1 MIAAIITFVLML
13 IVISIIGLDVAKKL
27 NLLHKGFMYFYFV
40 FAPHIV
46 LIGYFLCER
55 TKFGQDNSI
64 CKWIILMEMIIFTIY
79 LFIKVNIAPHTK
91 KQIVNIRLR
100 VMLGGRRIVLYGMY
114 TAFIQ
119 IVIYLAGLTTMQ
131 NFGIPEYILIIDS
144 IIVVLTIITLLV
156 NGMLRILCT
165 SRRLNIVKRL
175 IVGFWSFIPIINIV
189 IMLYACHIAEME
201 YDHECYKVINHEA
214 RVDSAVC
221 KTKFPLVLV
230 HGVGFRD
237 LKYINYWGR
246 IPKELIRNGA
256 DVYYGNQEAWGT
268 VEYNAKDIKDKII
281 DILKETGCEKVN
293 IIAHS
298 KGGLDSRYMISK
310 LEMGDYVASLTMI
323 SSPHRGCKFVDIACK
338 IPDKIYKA
346 IASFFNKHYKRLG
359 DKNPDFYTASRQFS
373 TYHSKKFNEEVKDV
387 EQVYYQSYASVV
399 KNIFSD
405 YVVSI
410 PYMLV
415 KMTEG
420 ENDGLVAVDSAK
432 WGEFKGLLRNKG
444 RRGISH
450 GDIIDLRRADYKG
463 FDVIEKYVEIVS
475 ELKNKGY

>member
-1 MIAAIITFVLML
+1 MIAAIITFALTL
-13 IVISIIGLDVAKKL
+13 IVISTIWLDIAKKL
-27 NLLHKGFMYFYFV
+27 NLLNKGFMYIFFV
-40 FAPHIV
+40 FTPHIV
-46 LIGYFLCER
+46 LLGYFFSER
-55 TKFGQDNSI
+55 TKFGQDNFI
-64 CKWIILMEMIIFTIY
+64 YKWIILMEMIVFTFY
-79 LFIKVNIAPHTK
+79 LLIKVNIAPHTK
-91 KQIVNIRLR
+91 KQIVNLRLR
-100 VMLGGRRIVLYGMY
+100 VMLGGRRIVLYGLY

-119 IVIYLAGLTTMQ
+119 TIIYLTGLTTIQ
-131 NFGIPEYILIIDS
+131 NLGTPEHILIIDS
-144 IIVVLTIITLLV
+144 IIAVVIIITLLV
-156 NGMLRILCT
+156 NGMLRILYT

-175 IVGFWSFIPIINIV
+175 IVGFWSFIPIINV
-189 IMLYACHIAEME
+189 FIMLYACYIAGIE

-214 RVDSAVC
+214 RVDSEVC
-221 KTKFPLVLV
+221 KTKYPLVLV

-256 DVYYGNQEAWGT
+256 TVYYGNQEAWGT
-268 VEYNAKDIKDKII
+268 VEYNAKDIKNKII

-310 LEMGDYVASLTMI
+310 LDMGDYVASLTMI

-346 IASFFNKHYKRLG
+346 IARFFDKHYRLIG

-387 EQVYYQSYASVV
+387 EQVYYQSYTSVV
-399 KNIFSD
+399 NNIFSD
-405 YVVSI
+405 YVVAI
-410 PYMLV
+410 PYILV
-415 KMTEG
+415 KLTEG
-420 ENDGLVAVDSAK
+420 ENDGLVSVDSAK
-432 WGEFKGLLRNKG
+432 WGEFKGILRNKPM
-444 RRGISH
+444 RGISH
-450 GDIIDLRRADYKG
+450 GDIIDLRRDDYKG

-475 ELKNKGY
+475 ELKNMGY